1 MSNVALL
8 PSDEP
13 PPVKHTFTTAK
24 FEAVNAPT
32 ATPAPGAH
40 LPIDGGASGMGI
52 LPMSEGLTQTHGQ
65 DARATAGIQ
74 MLPSIGRC
82 PPTPAPTDVYQVLRD
97 NLAREN
103 AAGLNVVKP
112 VPPRRSRRR
121 RDFWLV
127 LIGGNL
133 AIMASVG
140 FTSINVM
147 TVIYGFAGVILLSS
161 GLIWI
166 MWFVMDDY

>member
-1 MSNVALL
+1 MSDPAPL
-8 PSDEP
+8 PSDDP
-13 PPVKHTFTTAK
+13 PPVKHTLTTAK

-32 ATPAPGAH
+32 ATP
-40 LPIDGGASGMGI
+40 
-52 LPMSEGLTQTHGQ
+52 
-65 DARATAGIQ
+65 
-74 MLPSIGRC
+74 
-82 PPTPAPTDVYQVLRD
+82 TPVPTDVYQVLRD

-103 AAGLNVVKP
+103 AAGLNVVRP
-112 VPPRRSRRR
+112 VPKRPSRRK

-161 GLIWI
+161 GLTWV

>member
-1 MSNVALL
+1 MSDPAPL
-8 PSDEP
+8 PSDDP
-13 PPVKHTFTTAK
+13 PPVKHTLTTAK

-32 ATPAPGAH
+32 ATP
-40 LPIDGGASGMGI
+40 
-52 LPMSEGLTQTHGQ
+52 
-65 DARATAGIQ
+65 
-74 MLPSIGRC
+74 
-82 PPTPAPTDVYQVLRD
+82 TPVPTDVYQVLRD

-103 AAGLNVVKP
+103 AAGLNVVRP
-112 VPPRRSRRR
+112 VPKRPSRRK

-161 GLIWI
+161 GLTWV
-166 MWFVMDDY
+166 MWFVLDDY

>member
-1 MSNVALL
+1 MSDTAPL
-8 PSDEP
+8 PSDDP
-13 PPVKHTFTTAK
+13 PPVKHTLTTAK

-32 ATPAPGAH
+32 ATP
-40 LPIDGGASGMGI
+40 
-52 LPMSEGLTQTHGQ
+52 
-65 DARATAGIQ
+65 
-74 MLPSIGRC
+74 
-82 PPTPAPTDVYQVLRD
+82 TPAPTDVYQVLQD
-97 NLAREN
+97 NLAHEN
-103 AAGLNVVKP
+103 AAGMNVVKP
-112 VPPRRSRRR
+112 VPPRPSRRK

-161 GLIWI
+161 GLTWI
-166 MWFVMDDY
+166 MWFVMDDD

>member
-1 MSNVALL
+1 MSDPAPR
-8 PSDEP
+8 PSDDP
-13 PPVKHTFTTAK
+13 PPVKHTLTTAK
-24 FEAVNAPT
+24 FEALNEPT
-32 ATPAPGAH
+32 AA
-40 LPIDGGASGMGI
+40 
-52 LPMSEGLTQTHGQ
+52 
-65 DARATAGIQ
+65 
-74 MLPSIGRC
+74 
-82 PPTPAPTDVYQVLRD
+82 PTPAPTDVYQVLQD

-103 AAGLNVVKP
+103 AVGLNVVKP
-112 VPPRRSRRR
+112 VPPRRSRRK

-161 GLIWI
+161 GLTWI

>member
-1 MSNVALL
+1 MSDPAPL
-8 PSDEP
+8 PSDDP
-13 PPVKHTFTTAK
+13 PPVKHTLTTAK

-32 ATPAPGAH
+32 A
-40 LPIDGGASGMGI
+40 I
-52 LPMSEGLTQTHGQ
+52 
-65 DARATAGIQ
+65 
-74 MLPSIGRC
+74 
-82 PPTPAPTDVYQVLRD
+82 PTPAPTDVYQVLQD

-103 AAGLNVVKP
+103 AVGLNVVKP
-112 VPPRRSRRR
+112 VPPRRSRRK

-147 TVIYGFAGVILLSS
+147 TVICGFAGVILLSS
-161 GLIWI
+161 GLTWI

>member
-1 MSNVALL
+1 MSDAAPL
-8 PSDEP
+8 PSDDDP
-13 PPVKHTFTTAK
+13 PPVQHTLTAAK

-32 ATPAPGAH
+32 T
-40 LPIDGGASGMGI
+40 
-52 LPMSEGLTQTHGQ
+52 T
-65 DARATAGIQ
+65 
-74 MLPSIGRC
+74 
-82 PPTPAPTDVYQVLRD
+82 PTPAPTDVYQVLGD

-103 AAGLNVVKP
+103 AAGMNVVKP
-112 VPPRRSRRR
+112 VPKRPSRRK

>member
-1 MSNVALL
+1 MSDTAPL
-8 PSDEP
+8 PSDDP
-13 PPVKHTFTTAK
+13 PPVKHTFTAAK
-24 FEAVNAPT
+24 FEAVNEPT
-32 ATPAPGAH
+32 AT
-40 LPIDGGASGMGI
+40 
-52 LPMSEGLTQTHGQ
+52 
-65 DARATAGIQ
+65 
-74 MLPSIGRC
+74 
-82 PPTPAPTDVYQVLRD
+82 PTPAPTDVYQVLQD

-112 VPPRRSRRR
+112 VPKRPSRRK

-140 FTSINVM
+140 FTSINV
-147 TVIYGFAGVILLSS
+147 VSVVYGFAGVILLSS

>member
-1 MSNVALL
+1 MSDTAPL
-8 PSDEP
+8 PSDDP
-13 PPVKHTFTTAK
+13 PPVKHTLTTAK
-24 FEAVNAPT
+24 FEAVNAPI
-32 ATPAPGAH
+32 AA
-40 LPIDGGASGMGI
+40 
-52 LPMSEGLTQTHGQ
+52 
-65 DARATAGIQ
+65 
-74 MLPSIGRC
+74 
-82 PPTPAPTDVYQVLRD
+82 PTPAPNDVYQVLQD

-103 AAGLNVVKP
+103 AAGLNVVRP
-112 VPPRRSRRR
+112 VPKRPSRRK

-161 GLIWI
+161 GLTWI

>member
-1 MSNVALL
+1 VSTVDPL

-13 PPVKHTFTTAK
+13 PPIKHTLTTAK

-32 ATPAPGAH
+32 ATP
-40 LPIDGGASGMGI
+40 
-52 LPMSEGLTQTHGQ
+52 
-65 DARATAGIQ
+65 
-74 MLPSIGRC
+74 
-82 PPTPAPTDVYQVLRD
+82 TPAPTDVHQVLWD

-112 VPPRRSRRR
+112 APKRPSRRK

-140 FTSINVM
+140 FTSINV
-147 TVIYGFAGVILLSS
+147 VSVVYGFAGIILLSS